1 MLRIL
6 SRFLGIWLLAGAL
19 VAAVVDGARSIA
31 SSSVVLTPAGETWAT
46 FAAWAGIAREPG
58 EAAGLPWPLD
68 VALAWI
74 AAAPTVAVLAALS
87 FLLLSAGRRR
97 RERAFGREFAT

>member
-6 SRFLGIWLLAGAL
+6 SRFIGIWLLAAAL
-19 VAAVVDGARSIA
+19 VAAVVDGAKSIA
-31 SSSVVLTPAGETWAT
+31 GSSLVLTPAGETWRT
-46 FAAWAGIAREPG
+46 FAAWAGLGSEPG
-58 EAAGLPWPLD
+58 AAGLPWPLD